1 MCEEENKMSTI
12 QKDKKVTNKNSA
24 GISVG
29 FLKTAKRLPSKNGK
43 VTLDRNNPD
52 HKAWAEGYE
61 ND

>member
-1 MCEEENKMSTI
+1 MSTI
-12 QKDKKVTNKNSA
+12 QTDKKVTNKNSA
-24 GISVG
+24 GISVN